1 MCSAPADSGRAMQ
14 QDGRAYR
21 DLVLA
26 AVWQDGMALRYASEE
41 LQADREIVLAAVRQD
56 GRALC
61 FASEELQADHEIVLA
76 AVRQVDVRPTTHLQ
90 SCRQTRVEQPG
101 TWTLTLRET
110 VGKTAVGKTTM

>member
-1 MCSAPADSGRAMQ
+1 MCSARDDSGRAMQ

-56 GRALC
+56 
-61 FASEELQADHEIVLA
+61 
-76 AVRQVDVRPTTHLQ
+76 
-90 SCRQTRVEQPG
+90 
-101 TWTLTLRET
+101 
-110 VGKTAVGKTTM
+110 